1 MQARVSSILTS
12 GKDSRDE
19 RRYVQ
24 NSAHDTQVSNLV
36 WWLDPLDYEWTDIP
50 YASAVNFELH
60 YDSDC
65 ISQVENRTEY
75 CFTVEVTHD
84 GKPLKFDTC
93 LDNNTNRG

>member
-1 MQARVSSILTS
+1 M
-12 GKDSRDE
+12 
-19 RRYVQ
+19 
-24 NSAHDTQVSNLV
+24 
-36 WWLDPLDYEWTDIP
+36 DYEWTDIP

-65 ISQVENRTEY
+65 ISQADNRTEY

-93 LDNNTNRG
+93 LDNNTNRGSKSQTCTYPDFKQYISKIKPKEDVFKLCDKEY